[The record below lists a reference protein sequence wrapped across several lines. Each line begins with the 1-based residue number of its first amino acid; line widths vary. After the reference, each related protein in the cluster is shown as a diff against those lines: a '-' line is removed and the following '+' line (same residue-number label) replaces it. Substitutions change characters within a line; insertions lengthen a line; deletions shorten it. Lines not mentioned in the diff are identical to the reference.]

1 LLGVSAESKR
11 LASLKANAKVTQ
23 WWCRE
28 ANSTVVLFVSRLSLG
43 GFVLPQCV
51 CKEKILGDRLH
62 VLQGGPRV
70 QREAD
75 KVGVWMKRNVEI
87 MTLFWQ
93 GFRWHMA
100 GAWQRRG
107 NVATLSAVPK
117 HALCAWKRIRQ
128 PAGRRM
134 LHSPTTR
141 QGRDSEQPP
150 CREISVLEFA
160 GKSPSQLAAIFAK
173 QEPLVIRQYAS
184 TWPAASAWRDLD
196 ALAARAHGGDGG
208 KGSQSLLV
216 PVEVGGRF
224 LPSSPLPTLAWLC
237 VCVGVSVSCVSACVC
252 VRCVRERVCGCVRV
266 VCICMYET

>member
-1 LLGVSAESKR
+1 
-11 LASLKANAKVTQ
+11 
-23 WWCRE
+23 
-28 ANSTVVLFVSRLSLG
+28 
-43 GFVLPQCV
+43 
-51 CKEKILGDRLH
+51 
-62 VLQGGPRV
+62 
-70 QREAD
+70 
-75 KVGVWMKRNVEI
+75 MKRNFKI
-87 MTLFWQ
+87 LTLFWQ

-100 GAWQRRG
+100 GAWRRRG

-134 LHSPTTR
+134 LHAPTTR

-150 CREISVLEFA
+150 CREMSVLEFA
-160 GKSPSQLAAIFAK
+160 GKSPTQLAAIFAK

-208 KGSQSLLV
+208 KGSPSLLV

-224 LPSSPLPTLAWLC
+224 PPSSPLPTLAGCVYAWVCLC
-237 VCVGVSVSCVSACVC
+237 LAFLRVC
-252 VRCVRERVCGCVRV
+252 VRCVRQRVCGCVRV
-266 VCICMYET
+266 VCICMYETYNLAKTWKIKDKNVRSGTCNP